1 MITLGSERINHVS
14 RCKQKQRSG
23 WDGPSLRNG
32 RITWR
37 SRPGGEC
44 VQIKHGNAVG
54 VDTYEEDSDSDEVH
68 SDSSFGLWR
77 KKGRSEHFTTPKTDV
92 TKTRNGNGDGNGEW
106 EMENGEW
113 GMGNGEWGMGNEV
126 RV

>member
-1 MITLGSERINHVS
+1 MIKYFLALISSDFNHVS
-14 RCKQKQRSG
+14 RCRQKQRSC
-23 WDGPSLRNG
+23 WDVPSLRNG

-54 VDTYEEDSDSDEVH
+54 VDTYEEDSDSDEIH

-92 TKTRNGNGDGNGEW
+92 TKTRNGNGNGDWNGE
-106 EMENGEW
+106 
-113 GMGNGEWGMGNEV
+113 
-126 RV
+126 